1 MDIVCTLGVSYF
13 FNPPRKHNRRELLN
27 CGVGSSQRRMWE
39 KCSRMS
45 DTRGLLGPQRKVQP
59 KDQGLTGAGA
69 GVDVRH
75 GMSWTE
81 EFRTRTEKA

>member
-1 MDIVCTLGVSYF
+1 
-13 FNPPRKHNRRELLN
+13 
-27 CGVGSSQRRMWE
+27 MWE

-59 KDQGLTGAGA
+59 KNQGLTGAGA

-75 GMSWTE
+75 GLSWTE

>member
-1 MDIVCTLGVSYF
+1 
-13 FNPPRKHNRRELLN
+13 
-27 CGVGSSQRRMWE
+27 
-39 KCSRMS
+39 MS

-59 KDQGLTGAGA
+59 KNQGLTGAGA

-75 GMSWTE
+75 GLSWTE